1 MIISPLNYPGN
12 KARILN
18 SLIALFAKDIKLFV
32 DVFCG
37 SGIVGLNTT
46 AQRLVLNDKEKQI
59 INLLCYFQQNS
70 LDFILDETHKIITH
84 YKLTD
89 SKSKPKGFYEIHK
102 NEGLSRHNKESFLNL
117 RTSYNKNPSEIKFF
131 VLILFGFNHFVRFN
145 SKGQYNVP
153 VGKMDFSK
161 SLYDKTTEFI
171 TLLQNKKIE
180 FSTLDF
186 KDEVLYKKG
195 DFFYFDP
202 PYLITDAPYS
212 AKWSE
217 QDEKDLYEICDLLH
231 LQGRKFAFSNVLKSN
246 GKCNE
251 LLQKW
256 SKKYTTI
263 PMKREY
269 KNANYRRKNLS
280 QSCEVLIV
288 NY

>member
-1 MIISPLNYPGN
+1 M
-12 KARILN
+12 
-18 SLIALFAKDIKLFV
+18 FAKDIKLFV

-59 INLLCYFQQNS
+59 INLLRYFQQNS